1 VVIPYYPKGHEILG
15 LSQNLKDGGERMD
28 SGIKPPLREDRP
40 E

>member
-1 VVIPYYPKGHEILG
+1 MIILG
-15 LSQNLKDGGERMD
+15 LSQNPKEVKLKYMD